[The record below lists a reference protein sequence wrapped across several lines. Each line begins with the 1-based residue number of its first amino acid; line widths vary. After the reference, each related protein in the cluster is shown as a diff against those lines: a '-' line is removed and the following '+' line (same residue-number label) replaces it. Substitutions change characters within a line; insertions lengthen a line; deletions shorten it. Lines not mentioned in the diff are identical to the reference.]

1 MMQIN
6 SSTFGMKPFGIK
18 PYRRTMAALFGAA
31 TVVVGA
37 YAVSAGAKDEA
48 AVKSTANKPALTVNL
63 TPPQTL
69 DWPQT
74 VAANGSIAPWQE
86 AIIGAEVGGLR
97 LTEVRVNVGDKVV
110 KGQVLAQMASDT
122 VAAERP
128 EARAAAAEAEAM
140 RAEAHANAERARQ
153 VQAINALSAQQIT
166 QLLTAEQAAQA
177 RFDAARA
184 RVASTELRLSKTR
197 VLAPDSGVISARLA
211 TVGSLAQPGV
221 ELFRLIRG
229 HRLEWRAEL
238 IANELG
244 GIKSGMKAFVL
255 TADGGRIPCTV
266 RMVAPTVD
274 PQTRIGLVYVDLP
287 TGNTALR
294 AGMYA
299 RGEFELGRKSAL
311 TVPQTAVLT
320 RDGFSYVFRLDANNK
335 VVQTKVST
343 ARRRGDRIEIAQG
356 LTPDQPVVGSGVG
369 FLSDGDSV
377 RVVDSAAAIAP
388 APVVKP

>member
-1 MMQIN
+1 MQIN
-6 SSTFGMKPFGIK
+6 SSTFGTK
-18 PYRRTMAALFGAA
+18 PYRRTMAALLGAA

-48 AVKSTANKPALTVNL
+48 AAKSPANKPALTVNL
-63 TPPQTL
+63 TSPQTL

-74 VAANGSIAPWQE
+74 VAANGTIAPWQE

-122 VAAERP
+122 VAAELA
-128 EARAAAAEAEAM
+128 EAKAAAAEAEAM

-153 VQAINALSAQQIT
+153 VQASNALSAQQIT
-166 QLLTAEQAAQA
+166 QLLTAEQTAQA
-177 RFDAARA
+177 RFEAARA

-197 VLAPDSGVISARLA
+197 VLAPDAGVISARLA

-229 HRLEWRAEL
+229 NRLEWRAEL
-238 IANELG
+238 IASELG
-244 GIKSGMKAFVL
+244 GLKSGIKANVL

-274 PQTRIGLVYVDLP
+274 AQTRIGLVYVDLP
-287 TGNTALR
+287 SGHAALR

-299 RGEFELGRKSAL
+299 RGEFELGKKSAL

-377 RVVDSAAAIAP
+377 RVVDSAAAIVP
-388 APVVKP
+388 APVAKP